1 MQERRCLA
9 TAVTNYI
16 FWFRQIHRELHFN
29 KNISQFIIKYCAV
42 ILFSIYNS
50 VVNIFNSYMD
60 MFIAVSVWI
69 FAQGDAQL
77 SRSADP
83 PPSRERA
90 ITSMAAIRRELGYQQ
105 T

>member
-1 MQERRCLA
+1 
-9 TAVTNYI
+9 
-16 FWFRQIHRELHFN
+16 
-29 KNISQFIIKYCAV
+29 
-42 ILFSIYNS
+42 
-50 VVNIFNSYMD
+50 

-83 PPSRERA
+83 PPLRDRA
-90 ITSMAAIRRELGYQQ
+90 ITSMAASRRELGYQQ

>member
-1 MQERRCLA
+1 
-9 TAVTNYI
+9 
-16 FWFRQIHRELHFN
+16 
-29 KNISQFIIKYCAV
+29 
-42 ILFSIYNS
+42 
-50 VVNIFNSYMD
+50 MD